1 MGRADVTAVCG
12 HYRRAQCR
20 LIVADYRSSSL
31 VSEQPQPTD
40 LVLSQP
46 HPPIG
51 GLVLGGRAGL
61 QARFASPQVADRLAV
76 LRELKAR
83 NAADTA
89 DWMMQALGD
98 PEIAVQKLAYLYLS
112 EQFNETAE
120 TALADYAHYQLFEPI
135 ATLTAHTQ
143 GVTAVTTGVRQFV
156 YQAEQAIV
164 ISSDRLGTVHVWDL
178 ATQETTLSFPTWSFA
193 YGLHYDADRDYLW
206 MRAAQDHLLAWSL
219 KTQQEVDWEE
229 DQTLELPTAQLP
241 PIRQIASVLR
251 VDDRYLIGGN
261 QRQIKIWDLPKAQQI
276 KVLQGHRGL
285 VNAVAISADR
295 SCLVSGSEDCTVR
308 LWGIA

>member
-1 MGRADVTAVCG
+1 
-12 HYRRAQCR
+12 
-20 LIVADYRSSSL
+20 
-31 VSEQPQPTD
+31 
-40 LVLSQP
+40 LSQP
-46 HPPIG
+46 PPIG
-51 GLVLGGRAGL
+51 GMVLGGQAGL
-61 QARFASPQVADRLAV
+61 RARFGSPQVADRLAL

-83 NAADTA
+83 NAPDTA

-98 PEIAVQKLAYLYLS
+98 PDIAVQKLAYRYLS
-112 EQFNETAE
+112 EQLSETAQ
-120 TALADYAHYQLFEPI
+120 TALAAYSHYQLFEPI
-135 ATLTAHTQ
+135 ATLTAHTA
-143 GVTAVTTGVRQFV
+143 GITAVTTGVRQFV
-156 YQAEQAIV
+156 HRQAQPIV
-164 ISSDRLGTVHVWDL
+164 ISSDRLGNVKVWDH
-178 ATQETTLSFPTWSFA
+178 ETLEPTLSFQTWSFA

-219 KTQQEVDWEE
+219 RTQQEVDWEE

-241 PIRQIASVLR
+241 TISQIASVLR

-261 QRQIKIWDLPKAQQI
+261 QRQIKIWDLQKAQEI

-295 SCLVSGSEDCTVR
+295 ACLVSGSEDFTVR